1 MIKSKINIK
10 TGFIKKHCGITNC
23 YGINQILKKIQDIF
37 NLIPNLSNAELA
49 QAFLTKSNDMHLII
63 YLSSLVR
70 SVIALHD
77 LVNNKIKYK
86 DIDELEDKQA
96 AKEERK
102 QAGEDSGDKETKKDE
117 KEKA

>member
-1 MIKSKINIK
+1 MHYDSGTFTKVRTSKS
-10 TGFIKKHCGITNC
+10 
-23 YGINQILKKIQDIF
+23 
-37 NLIPNLSNAELA
+37 
-49 QAFLTKSNDMHLII
+49 
-63 YLSSLVR
+63 
-70 SVIALHD
+70 
-77 LVNNKIKYK
+77 NKIKYK